1 MGRRIVGIA
10 PVALVLFGAA
20 LVVGGSS
27 ALGPTSTGLPVTRTI
42 SASTTVFIP
51 AVLSVPGEMPVSLTF
66 RNDSSEPHTFILLE
80 PIGVGTDRVVLAG
93 SSRTLNFTA
102 PPPGDY
108 TFVCNVHENMTGI
121 LRAE

>member
-1 MGRRIVGIA
+1 MGSRIVAIA
-10 PVALVLFGAA
+10 PLALVLFGAA
-20 LVVGGSS
+20 LVLGGSS
-27 ALGPTSTGLPVTRTI
+27 ALGPKSIATPVTRTI

-51 AVLSVPGEMPVSLTF
+51 TVLSVPGEMQVSLTF

-102 PPPGDY
+102 PSPGDY

-121 LRAE
+121 LRVE